1 MGILTIVRHVIHVI
15 RRVKNK
21 DILHKS
27 ILAFGFLLVLFGTA
41 LTAQS
46 KYKII
51 EGVISYKNASNIY
64 IKFYSTQELNIGDT
78 LYLSEDNS
86 NTPMFIIQH
95 KSSISC
101 VCSQIGTFK
110 ISTGLKVY
118 AKLLIKE
125 QVIIEQITPLKKDS
139 NEIQT
144 LEIITNAQDSIQLY
158 KQNEKKSTRKEL
170 INGRFS
176 FSTNGDLD
184 NPEHARFTRI
194 RISNS
199 LNLSNINSSKFSF
212 QSYLTYRH
220 RYGIDQEA
228 VGFFDDFK
236 VYTLAAGY
244 EINSKSNIWLGRKIN
259 SNIANMGA
267 LDGIQYEHSIGKFV
281 AGVLAGTR
289 PDVFNYGFNGKLA
302 QAGVYLVQNTESKN
316 GLMQTSL
323 AFVEQHYNG
332 NVDRRF
338 TYFQHNNNIVKNLNF
353 FLSVE
358 MDLYQRIQESSKQT
372 FRLTSFYSNLRYR
385 INRRISI
392 QASYDNRRNVIY
404 YESFRNIIDQLLA
417 QETRQG
423 LRFQINYAPIKFVS
437 INGSTF
443 LRFQGVNAK
452 PTTNH
457 MLNLNFANIP
467 GTRISASL
475 SANYLETEY
484 IKGTTFS
491 GRAYRDFFKSKFTVE
506 LNFRQ
511 SNYTYGNSEQRIQQ
525 DIAGLSLSYQI
536 SRLSSIL
543 LNFESGFGDG
553 SEYNRYFATYLQRF
567 KNKKKTN

>member
-1 MGILTIVRHVIHVI
+1 M
-15 RRVKNK
+15 
-21 DILHKS
+21 HKT
-27 ILAFGFLLVLFGTA
+27 FLLFCFFIVLAATN
-41 LTAQS
+41 LMAQS

-51 EGVISYKNASNIY
+51 EGVISYKNANNIY
-64 IKFYSTQELNIGDT
+64 VKFYSTQELNIGDT
-78 LYLSEDNS
+78 LYLKNDSTNA
-86 NTPMFIIQH
+86 PAFKIQH

-101 VCSQIGTFK
+101 VCNQIGNFDIT
-110 ISTGLKVY
+110 TGLKVY
-118 AKLLIKE
+118 AKILQK
-125 QVIIEQITPLKKDS
+125 
-139 NEIQT
+139 EIQSNPVQHLDSLNKNNEVQD
-144 LEIITNAQDSIQLY
+144 LEILANVQDSINLV
-158 KQNEKKSTRKEL
+158 KQNEKRSARKEL

-184 NPEHARFTRI
+184 NPEQSRFTRI

-199 LNLSNINSSKFSF
+199 FNISHINSSKFSF

-220 RYGIDQEA
+220 RFGIDQNE

-244 EINSKSNIWLGRKIN
+244 EINSKSNIWFGRKIN

-267 LDGIQYEHSIGKFV
+267 LDGVQYEHTIGKLV

-302 QAGVYLVQNTESKN
+302 QAGLYLVQNTDTKN
-316 GLMQTSL
+316 GLTQTSL
-323 AFVEQHYNG
+323 AFVEQHFAG
-332 NVDRRF
+332 KVDRRF
-338 TYFQHNNNIVKNLNF
+338 TYFQHSNNLIRNLNL

-358 MDLYQRIQESSKQT
+358 LDLYQRIQENSKQT
-372 FRLTSFYSNLRYR
+372 LRLTSFYSNLRYR

-404 YESFRNIIDQLLA
+404 YESFRNIVDQLLA

-423 LRFQINYAPIKFVS
+423 LRFQINYAPIRFVS
-437 INGSTF
+437 INASTF
-443 LRFQGVNAK
+443 LRFQGINAT

-467 GTRISASL
+467 GTKISASL

-484 IKGTTFS
+484 IKGTTLS
-491 GRAYRDFFKSKFTVE
+491 GRAYRDFFKSKLTVE
-506 LNFRQ
+506 LNYRQ
-511 SNYTYGNSEQRIQQ
+511 SNYTYVGSEQTIQQ

-553 SEYNRYFATYLQRF
+553 SEYNRYFVTYLQRF
-567 KNKKKTN
+567 KNKKKSNNK